1 MNFGTRIWALL
12 ASFAVVVILVSGSA
26 MAAESELLSEHE
38 DWAAY
43 TYENDKE
50 GKVCY
55 AVSQP
60 KESEPKNVRR
70 DPIFFLV
77 TNRPARKVVNEVSVI
92 IGYPFKKNSDATV
105 DIGSDSFSLFTSSD
119 GAWVKDGDD
128 ERRLVA
134 AMKRGA
140 KMTVKG
146 SSWRGTRT
154 SDEFS
159 LSGIS
164 AALDAIDGA
173 CK

>member
-1 MNFGTRIWALL
+1 MNCGTKFWTLL
-12 ASFAVVVILVSGSA
+12 ACLGIALAHIPGPA
-26 MAAESELLSEHE
+26 TAAESELLSEHE

-43 TYENDKE
+43 TYENEKE

-60 KESEPKNVRR
+60 KDSEPKNVRR
-70 DPIFFLV
+70 DPVFFLV
-77 TNRPARKVVNEVSVI
+77 TNRPARKVVNEISVI

-105 DIGSDSFSLFTSSD
+105 EIGSDSFSLFTSSD
-119 GAWVKDGDD
+119 GAWVKDGSD

-140 KMTVKG
+140 KMNVSG

-154 SDEFS
+154 SDEYS
-159 LSGIS
+159 LSGIT
-164 AALDAIDGA
+164 AAIEAIDAA
-173 CK
+173 CQ

>member
-1 MNFGTRIWALL
+1 MNFGTTVLTLFACLAFGAALVPGP
-12 ASFAVVVILVSGSA
+12 AF
-26 MAAESELLSEHE
+26 AAESELLSEHE

-60 KESEPKNVRR
+60 EDSEPKNVRR

-77 TNRPARKVVNEVSVI
+77 TNRPERKVVNEVSVI

-105 DIGSDSFSLFTSSD
+105 DVGSDSFALFTSSD

-154 SDEFS
+154 SDRFS
-159 LSGIS
+159 LSGLT
-164 AALDAIDGA
+164 AALEAINAA
-173 CK
+173 CR

>member
-1 MNFGTRIWALL
+1 
-12 ASFAVVVILVSGSA
+12 
-26 MAAESELLSEHE
+26 
-38 DWAAY
+38 
-43 TYENDKE
+43 
-50 GKVCY
+50 
-55 AVSQP
+55 
-60 KESEPKNVRR
+60 
-70 DPIFFLV
+70 
-77 TNRPARKVVNEVSVI
+77 VVNEVSVI

-134 AMKRGA
+134 AMKRGV

-164 AALDAIDGA
+164 AAVDAIDGA